1 MMAWPRASFA
11 ASGADTGASA
21 GAGASGTAL
30 RAPPAPLTQPRAA
43 PASGLAPPRPAV
55 VIQTSFLGDVILTT
69 PLLAAL
75 AERGPVDV
83 VTTPAAAPILA
94 RDPSVRAIIV
104 YDKRGAARGIAGLWH
119 TAQTLKSR
127 FTLGGPPGGSPGSSP
142 GGSPRPARTSGGNGG
157 GASAESATPIAYLAQ
172 SSVRSGM
179 LALLAGFQ
187 ERVGFSTSP
196 ARALYSRTVPYRADR
211 HHAERL
217 WWLGAVAPDVE
228 PLPSDIRPRLYPGP
242 ADVAAANAVLAAAHY
257 DGEPLIALAPGSA
270 WGAKRWPGYPALAAA
285 LAHAARIVVIG
296 GADDQALAA
305 EIRDAVGGPADTV
318 IDATGKV
325 PILGAAE
332 LIGRCVAIITN
343 DSAPQHLASA
353 MGTPTITIFGPTVPA
368 FGFGPLAPVHA
379 TAGVDGLDCRPC
391 DKHGPQT
398 CPLGHWRCM
407 RELTVAHIEQIVRQ
421 LPAASG
427 P

>member
-1 MMAWPRASFA
+1 M
-11 ASGADTGASA
+11 
-21 GAGASGTAL
+21 
-30 RAPPAPLTQPRAA
+30 
-43 PASGLAPPRPAV
+43 
-55 VIQTSFLGDVILTT
+55 IQTSFLGDVILTT

-104 YDKRGAARGIAGLWH
+104 YDKRGAARGIAGLWQ

-127 FTLGGPPGGSPGSSP
+127 FALGGVPGDPSHPV
-142 GGSPRPARTSGGNGG
+142 RTSGGNGG
-157 GASAESATPIAYLAQ
+157 GASAESASPIAYLAQ

-196 ARALYSRTVPYRADR
+196 ARALYSRTVPYRGDR

-217 WWLGAVAPDVE
+217 WRLGAVAPDAE
-228 PLPSDIRPRLYPGP
+228 PQPSDIRPRLYPGP
-242 ADVAAANAVLAAAHY
+242 EDVAAANAVLAAAGH

-285 LAHAARIVVIG
+285 LARVARIVVIG

-391 DKHGPQT
+391 DKHGPQH

-407 RELTVAHIEQIVRQ
+407 RDLTVAHIEQIVRQ

-427 P
+427 PRSP